1 MFRSKPSKSCSSGG
15 LENPKHTRL
24 VKVKFYFKNK
34 KTGKV
39 IIKTST
45 KVKYNE
51 IVVKPIKGYSLYK
64 ATVWYKI
71 KNESQIEMLNDVY

>member
-24 VKVKFYFKNK
+24 VKAKFYFKNK

-39 IIKTST
+39 ITKTSK

-51 IVVKPIKGYSLYK
+51 IVVKPVKGYSPYK
-64 ATVWYKI
+64 AVVWYKD
-71 KNESQIEMLNDVY
+71 KK